1 MKQKSKIQT
10 QISLFLAI
18 VAALSFSCSTNNAPT
33 APTNK
38 TGLTV
43 SVVTSSAN
51 GIYAPK
57 NVVAIWIENSEGQF
71 IKTLTIYAKTRVS
84 YLTNWESASGGNTV
98 DALSGAT
105 QTTHGTIYASW
116 NGTDAK
122 GFTAPD
128 GNYKVCMELTDKN
141 STGSFSSFIFSKDA
155 ITKTYK
161 PGNTP
166 SFSTVTI
173 KWVPL

>member
-1 MKQKSKIQT
+1 MKQKSKIQA
-10 QISLFLAI
+10 QISLILVVLVVLTFG
-18 VAALSFSCSTNNAPT
+18 CNTNNT
-33 APTNK
+33 ISAPTNT

-43 SVVTSSAN
+43 SVVTSSAD

-57 NVVAIWIENSEGQF
+57 NVVAIWIENSDGQF
-71 IKTLTIYAKTRVS
+71 IKTLTVYAKARIS
-84 YLTNWESASGGNTV
+84 YLTNWESASGGNTA
-98 DALSGAT
+98 DALTGAT
-105 QTTHGTIYASW
+105 QTTHGTIYGSW

-122 GFTAPD
+122 GFTVPD

-141 STGSFSSFIFSKDA
+141 STGSYSSFNFTKG
-155 ITKTYK
+155 ITTESLK

>member
-1 MKQKSKIQT
+1 MKQKSKIQAL
-10 QISLFLAI
+10 ISLFLAI
-18 VAALSFSCSTNNAPT
+18 VAALSFSCSTTNTPT
-33 APTNK
+33 APTNT
-38 TGLTV
+38 TGLSV
-43 SVVTSSAN
+43 SVVTSSA
-51 GIYAPK
+51 GGTYAPK
-57 NVVAIWIENSEGQF
+57 NVVAIWIENSDGQF
-71 IKTLTIYAKTRVS
+71 VKTLTIYAKTRAS
-84 YLTNWESASGGNTV
+84 YLTNWESASAGNTV

-105 QTTHGTIYASW
+105 QTTHGTIYGSW

-122 GFTAPD
+122 GFTVPD

-141 STGSFSSFIFSKDA
+141 STGSFSTFTF
-155 ITKTYK
+155 TKGPSTESLK